1 MLLSTGASPE
11 VLIGA
16 HGKTH
21 LTKWRTLGRIAHE
34 SALVMPD
41 LKTIYTTDDGTNC
54 GFFMFKADRKADLSC
69 GTLYAA
75 KLTATEAAT
84 TTSAKFSVDWIELGY
99 GEAWAGLSFQRILAK
114 LQKQTLS

>member
-1 MLLSTGASPE
+1 M
-11 VLIGA
+11 LIGA

-41 LKTIYTTDDGTNC
+41 LKTVYTTDDGTNC

-75 KLTATEAAT
+75 KLTAVGIPTDS
-84 TTSAKFSVDWIELGY
+84 SASFTVEWIELGY
-99 GEAWAGLSFQRILAK
+99 GEACPGRSSLF
-114 LQKQTLS
+114 